1 MVAFWNKSLVAKL
14 ISSFLLLSLVLTGVA
29 GLVAFIQA
37 TNALERSVV
46 ERLQVAALARQDELT
61 MWVSTQ
67 ANDLTFVARWEE
79 LVEPA
84 TTLMNAEQ
92 TSLDYQV
99 AYTTVAETLRDVV
112 VRRPDFA
119 ELLLLDNAGSV
130 VVSSQRSSEGQDLSQ
145 SNFYIVGQN
154 QTFIQNVYPA
164 PETQIPTMT
173 IATPLLDSLGRR
185 IGVLAVHLNLD
196 RLERII
202 LERAGLGSTGE
213 VYLID
218 KTGAFVAVQRFEP
231 EALPDHAHSEG
242 IERALA
248 GESGTGRYRNYRG
261 VPVIGSYQWLD
272 DLELALLV
280 EMEEAEAFAPTRRL
294 ALNITLASII
304 AAGLLIF
311 GIQFLAR
318 QIARPVLQLTEA
330 ARSVAEGNLETTA
343 PVMTRDEIGVL
354 AGVFNQMT
362 TQLRGLYERMEQKV
376 ADRTAELTEANEQL
390 TSEIAERKRIEAQLW
405 QAKEDAEAANRAKSA
420 FLANMSHEL
429 RTPLSAIIGFAQLLQ
444 RHQATP
450 REHQE
455 YLHIMTR
462 SSEHLRDLINGV
474 LNMSKIEAGR
484 ITLDTTEV
492 DLQFVLDEI
501 TSMFRLGAHEKSLTL
516 RLECAPDVPSHL
528 ATDEGKLRQIL
539 INLVGNAIKF
549 THEGHIIIR
558 VSVAGAATAHPL
570 LHIEVED
577 SGPGIASEDSEQVF
591 SPFYQTATTRNHA
604 QGTGLGLPISR
615 QYARLMGGDIILES
629 NEGGGST
636 FRLVLPLAV
645 SAPDEP
651 PGSATT
657 EEQPQQRV
665 VGIAAGEPTYR
676 ILVAED
682 SDDGRL
688 LLVDLLESV
697 GFAVRGVPDGKACVE
712 QWAAWQPHLIWM
724 DIRMPEMD
732 GFEATRRIKSSEQ
745 GQQTVIIALTASAF
759 EEDRARILAAGC
771 DDFVRKPFRDSDI
784 FEHMAKHL
792 GVQYQYELVEPVLQ
806 ENGYPV

>member
-1 MVAFWNKSLVAKL
+1 
-14 ISSFLLLSLVLTGVA
+14 
-29 GLVAFIQA
+29 
-37 TNALERSVV
+37 
-46 ERLQVAALARQDELT
+46 
-61 MWVSTQ
+61 
-67 ANDLTFVARWEE
+67 
-79 LVEPA
+79 
-84 TTLMNAEQ
+84 
-92 TSLDYQV
+92 
-99 AYTTVAETLRDVV
+99 
-112 VRRPDFA
+112 
-119 ELLLLDNAGSV
+119 
-130 VVSSQRSSEGQDLSQ
+130 
-145 SNFYIVGQN
+145 
-154 QTFIQNVYPA
+154 
-164 PETQIPTMT
+164 
-173 IATPLLDSLGRR
+173 
-185 IGVLAVHLNLD
+185 
-196 RLERII
+196 
-202 LERAGLGSTGE
+202 
-213 VYLID
+213 
-218 KTGAFVAVQRFEP
+218 
-231 EALPDHAHSEG
+231 
-242 IERALA
+242 
-248 GESGTGRYRNYRG
+248 
-261 VPVIGSYQWLD
+261 
-272 DLELALLV
+272 
-280 EMEEAEAFAPTRRL
+280 
-294 ALNITLASII
+294 
-304 AAGLLIF
+304 
-311 GIQFLAR
+311 
-318 QIARPVLQLTEA
+318 
-330 ARSVAEGNLETTA
+330 
-343 PVMTRDEIGVL
+343 
-354 AGVFNQMT
+354 MT

-474 LNMSKIEAGR
+474 LDMSKIEAGR

-501 TSMFRLGAHEKSLTL
+501 TAMFRLRASEKSLTL
-516 RLECAPDVPSHL
+516 RLERAPDVPSHL

-558 VSVAGAATAHPL
+558 VSLAGAATARPL

-591 SPFYQTATTRNHA
+591 SPFYQTAATRNHA

-629 NEGGGST
+629 KEGVGST

-682 SDDGRL
+682 SDNGRL

-724 DIRMPEMD
+724 DIRMPGMD

-806 ENGYPV
+806 ENSYPV